1 MHSRCGSIE
10 EAQEVFVMMLE
21 RDMDGPLQHPNPG
34 MLLDPGKSPVRDR
47 VFFAKLSNLGKGRQE
62 KFVYA
67 ATVVVGRCHE
77 SVLGIRLQDHWIRVA
92 DTCRCRKGDGGRSG
106 QGMGLSCRRCN
117 CDGGEKL
124 RLC

>member
-47 VFFAKLSNLGKGRQE
+47 VFFAKLSTLARAGKRNLYMPQLWWWGDAMSRFWGSGYKITGSE
-62 KFVYA
+62 
-67 ATVVVGRCHE
+67 
-77 SVLGIRLQDHWIRVA
+77 LQIHADVA
-92 DTCRCRKGDGGRSG
+92 KAMAGDPVRGWV
-106 QGMGLSCRRCN
+106 
-117 CDGGEKL
+117 
-124 RLC
+124 